1 MHSGTTTTLSVSVWT
16 VALVSAAT
24 RKCTPTPLNACVN
37 IQYLVA
43 QAEAEAG
50 RQGAGGDQTSS
61 MPSQLLADCLFE
73 RFPRFSVR
81 EVETAGRERGEQF
94 AVRIYYGHSN

>member
-1 MHSGTTTTLSVSVWT
+1 MHSGTTRTLSVSVWT

-43 QAEAEAG
+43 QAEAG
-50 RQGAGGDQTSS
+50 RQGAGGDQTTS

-81 EVETAGRERGEQF
+81 EVERAGGAGSGEQF